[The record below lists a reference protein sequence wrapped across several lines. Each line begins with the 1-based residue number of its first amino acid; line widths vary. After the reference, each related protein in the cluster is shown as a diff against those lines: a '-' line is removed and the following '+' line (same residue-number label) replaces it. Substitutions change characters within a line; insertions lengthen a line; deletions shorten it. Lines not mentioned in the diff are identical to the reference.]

1 MTNEDLVQSL
11 VAEGYLKT
19 QAIIDAFLK
28 IDRAHFVPQEEMQFA
43 YRNEPLPIGFGQTIS
58 QPLTVAFMIEL
69 LAPQQGEKILDIGAG
84 SGWQSALLA
93 EIVRP
98 HGMEIESVERKKIFP
113 CVVAVER
120 VHEIIEIM
128 KKNLRAYEFEE
139 HDIIKIHEGDGSL
152 GMPKFA
158 PYDKIIAAASADKIP
173 DAWKKQVRVG
183 GKIVAPVRD
192 TIVVLEKK
200 NTELFEE
207 RVFFGFSFVPL
218 IEGR

>member
-43 YRNEPLPIGFGQTIS
+43 YRNEPLSIGFGQTIS

-98 HGMEIESVERKKIFP
+98 HGMEIESVGRKKIFP

-128 KKNLRAYEFEE
+128 KKNLSAYEFEE
-139 HDIIKIHEGDGSL
+139 HDIIKIYEGDGSL

-218 IEGR
+218 LEG